1 MQSYE
6 SEIDDKTI
14 VLLYQGEDKPVHLQV
29 GYQDFDLIIIDDEFA
44 NPVIASAHLRSA
56 LTYQGACAF
65 LALHGIPKS
74 SQLWH
79 LNHDGPPPDDGT
91 N

>member
-1 MQSYE
+1 MQSFE
-6 SEIDDKTI
+6 GHIDGKDI
-14 VLLYQGEDKPVHLQV
+14 VLLYQGEGKPVHLMIA
-29 GYQDFDLIIIDDEFA
+29 YADFDLIKIDDEFA
-44 NPVIASAHLRSA
+44 NPVVASAHLRA
-56 LTYQGACAF
+56 ELTYQGACEF
-65 LALHGIPKS
+65 LATHGIPKS